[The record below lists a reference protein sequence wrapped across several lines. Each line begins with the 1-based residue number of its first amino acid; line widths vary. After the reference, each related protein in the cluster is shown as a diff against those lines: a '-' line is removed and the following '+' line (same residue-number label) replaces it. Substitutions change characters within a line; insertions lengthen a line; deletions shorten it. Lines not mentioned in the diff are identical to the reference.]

1 MAEAAGPR
9 PNDEITVDVAAA
21 LLELTPQRIR
31 QLAQAG
37 FIKLHR
43 RNHTTITSTVRGY
56 IRFLKDEERKQTQT
70 GAAERARDARAR
82 EIEQKIAERDRSLI
96 PIEDAELCM
105 QLLVGV
111 VNGEMDGMA
120 ARITRDLP
128 LRRLIEADVHGAKT
142 RIATALAE
150 GKSFA
155 RTGRDP
161 DPAGAEVGA
170 G

>member
-1 MAEAAGPR
+1 MAETAQR
-9 PNDEITVDVAAA
+9 PPDEITIQQAAT
-21 LLELTPQRIR
+21 LLELTQQRVTQLIR
-31 QLAQAG
+31 EGYIVRHRHG
-37 FIKLHR
+37 F
-43 RNHTTITSTVRGY
+43 TSIRSAVRGY
-56 IRFLKDEERKQTQT
+56 VRALKDAQSRATQA

-142 RIATALAE
+142 RIANALAE
-150 GKSFA
+150 GKVFA